1 MRTVVI
7 MRRSF
12 AVVAVLA
19 LLPAASVAQAPDTAA
34 VPKVGMQAPEFSG
47 PASTRYG
54 LLKNPLHLSDLR
66 GKTVVLA
73 FFPKSRTSGCTVQM
87 EAYRD
92 RYEKLFAGGKG
103 VVVVSISADA
113 DTTQQSWARDANF
126 PMVFVSDSSG
136 AIGKTYGVFLPKYH
150 MDNRVAF
157 VLSPEGK
164 ITYRA
169 MPFKEMTEGAYGEL
183 ASAVASASHATTA
196 GSR

>member
-1 MRTVVI
+1 M
-7 MRRSF
+7 RSF
-12 AVVAVLA
+12 VILRRAFAAAAALA
-19 LLPAASVAQAPDTAA
+19 IVPAASSAQAPDTAA
-34 VPKVGMQAPEFSG
+34 VPKVGTQAPEFAG

-87 EAYRD
+87 ESYRD

-113 DTTQQSWARDANF
+113 DTVQQSWARDANF

-136 AIGKTYGVFLPKYH
+136 AIGRKYH
-150 MDNRVAF
+150 VIDEKNHYDTRVAF
-157 VLSPEGK
+157 VISPDGT
-164 ITYRA
+164 ISYRA
-169 MPFKEMTEGAYGEL
+169 MPFKELTENAYAEL
-183 ASAVASASHATTA
+183 GSAVASASHAKSA
-196 GSR
+196 GTR

>member
-1 MRTVVI
+1 MYNFVI
-7 MRRSF
+7 LRRVLAAAAAL
-12 AVVAVLA
+12 AVV
-19 LLPAASVAQAPDTAA
+19 PAMSAAQAPDTSG
-34 VPKVGMQAPEFSG
+34 VPKVGAQAPEFSA

-92 RYEKLFAGGKG
+92 RYEKLFDGGKG

-169 MPFKEMTEGAYGEL
+169 MPFREMVDGAYAEL
-183 ASAVASASHATTA
+183 ATAVASASHGKSA
-196 GSR
+196 GTH

>member
-1 MRTVVI
+1 MRHS
-7 MRRSF
+7 MFARR
-12 AVVAVLA
+12 ALVAAAALA
-19 LLPAASVAQAPDTAA
+19 IVPSLAAAQIDSAS
-34 VPKVGMQAPEFSG
+34 VPKVGQQAPDFSG

-54 LLKNPLHLSDLR
+54 LLRDQLHLSDLR

-73 FFPKSRTSGCTVQM
+73 FFPKARTQGCTVQM
-87 EAYRD
+87 ESYRD

-136 AIGKTYGVFLPKYH
+136 AIGRTYGVFSPKYH
-150 MDNRVAF
+150 MDMRVAF
-157 VLSPEGK
+157 VLSPDGK

-169 MPFKEMTEGAYGEL
+169 MPFKELTEGAYGEL
-183 ASAVASASHATTA
+183 ASAVASASHATSA
-196 GSR
+196 GTH

>member
-157 VLSPEGK
+157 VLSPDGK

>member
-1 MRTVVI
+1 MHQS
-7 MRRSF
+7 SF
-12 AVVAVLA
+12 ARRALVVAAVLA
-19 LLPAASVAQAPDTAA
+19 LAPATSYAQDAAARVPDVGEQAPD
-34 VPKVGMQAPEFSG
+34 FSG

-54 LLKNPLHLSDLR
+54 LLRDPFHLADLR

-73 FFPKSRTSGCTVQM
+73 FFPKSRTQGCTVQM
-87 EAYRD
+87 ESYRD

-136 AIGKTYGVFLPKYH
+136 AIGRAYGVLNTKYH

-157 VLSPEGK
+157 VLSPDGK

-169 MPFKEMTEGAYGEL
+169 MPFKELTEGAYGEL
-183 ASAVASASHATTA
+183 ASAVASASHATSA
-196 GSR
+196 GTH

>member
-1 MRTVVI
+1 MRQS
-7 MRRSF
+7 SF
-12 AVVAVLA
+12 ARRALVAAAALFVVPALA
-19 LLPAASVAQAPDTAA
+19 GAQQMDSTKIPN
-34 VPKVGMQAPEFSG
+34 VGQQAPEFSG

-87 EAYRD
+87 ESYRD

-113 DTTQQSWARDANF
+113 DTTQQSWAHDANF

-136 AIGKTYGVFLPKYH
+136 AIGRTYGVYLDKYKL
-150 MDNRVAF
+150 DNRVAF
-157 VLSPEGK
+157 VLSPDGK

-169 MPFKEMTEGAYGEL
+169 MPFKELTEGAYSEL
-183 ASAVASASHATTA
+183 ASAVASASHATSA
-196 GSR
+196 GTH

>member
-12 AVVAVLA
+12 AVAAVLA

-136 AIGKTYGVFLPKYH
+136 TIGKTYGVFLPKYH

>member
-1 MRTVVI
+1 MRHS
-7 MRRSF
+7 MFARRALVAAAAL
-12 AVVAVLA
+12 AVVPSLASAQLDSANVPAVG
-19 LLPAASVAQAPDTAA
+19 QKAPD
-34 VPKVGMQAPEFSG
+34 FSG

-54 LLKNPLHLSDLR
+54 LLRNPLHLADLR

-73 FFPKSRTSGCTVQM
+73 FFPKARTQGCTVQM
-87 EAYRD
+87 ESYRD

-136 AIGKTYGVFLPKYH
+136 AIGRTYGVFNTKYR

-157 VLSPEGK
+157 VLSPDGK

-169 MPFKEMTEGAYGEL
+169 MPFKELTEGAYGEL
-183 ASAVASASHATTA
+183 ASAVASASHATSA
-196 GSR
+196 GTH

>member
-7 MRRSF
+7 LRRSF
-12 AVVAVLA
+12 AVAAALA

>member
-7 MRRSF
+7 LRRSF
-12 AVVAVLA
+12 AAAAALA
-19 LLPAASVAQAPDTAA
+19 LLPAASVAQTPDTSA

-47 PASTRYG
+47 PASTRYS

-136 AIGKTYGVFLPKYH
+136 AIGKMYRLFLPKYH

-183 ASAVASASHATTA
+183 AAAVSSASHGTTA
-196 GSR
+196 GTH

>member
-1 MRTVVI
+1 MRHS
-7 MRRSF
+7 MFARR
-12 AVVAVLA
+12 ALVAAAALA
-19 LLPAASVAQAPDTAA
+19 IVPTLAAAQDADSSH
-34 VPKVGMQAPEFSG
+34 VPKVGQQAPDFSG

-54 LLKNPLHLSDLR
+54 LLRDQLHLSDLK

-73 FFPKSRTSGCTVQM
+73 FFPKSRTQGCTVQM

-136 AIGKTYGVFLPKYH
+136 AIGRTYGVFMPKYH

-157 VLSPEGK
+157 VLSPDGK

-169 MPFKEMTEGAYGEL
+169 MPFKELTEGAYGEL
-183 ASAVASASHATTA
+183 ASAVASATHATSA
-196 GSR
+196 GTH